1 MPKFTNKECIYFYLM
16 GAGTGYLSSDTF
28 LDEYG
33 FGPMKKRKKAA
44 VVVDGYV
51 DKSSQWLKF
60 IESVDAT
67 YDTLKAKFKAESKET
82 AAKKAREG
90 VAAALKR
97 KGTGP
102 GLFVE
107 MFVPE
112 SHGSHFFGMRSDGI
126 IANGYP
132 DSVFNSALDL
142 SGVGLG
148 LGFQEDASHGFC
160 QTFAIMWLLISQTTQ
175 SVKVNPAWFPPG
187 RGSKKTRWEKQC
199 NRWHNKIWKKLKD
212 SEKNKSVIDINNE
225 INALRKRGNDP
236 RVSDF
241 EVDKLLIRIKELE
254 KERKKLRDPIYLD
267 NAALALSF
275 LAEFTQYCD
284 FYYTVDEVMEMCA
297 SVDVVGCP
305 KFNKARMKRFLNA
318 LVKSSGGPKGTV
330 KLHSIFSYLNSQ
342 GRPLLEK
349 WFED

>member
-1 MPKFTNKECIYFYLM
+1 MPKITNEECIYFYLM

-28 LDEYG
+28 LNEYG

-44 VVVDGYV
+44 VVVGGYV
-51 DKSSQWLKF
+51 NNSSQWPKF
-60 IESVDAT
+60 IKNVDAT
-67 YDTLKAKFKAESKET
+67 YDTLKEEFKAESKET
-82 AAKKAREG
+82 VAKKARKG
-90 VAAALKR
+90 VAADLKR

-107 MFVPE
+107 MFVPTH
-112 SHGSHFFGMRSDGI
+112 HGTHFFGMRSDGI

-132 DSVFNSALDL
+132 NSVFNSALDL

-148 LGFQEDASHGFC
+148 LGFQEYGSHGFC

-175 SVKVNPAWFPPG
+175 SVKVTHASFPPG
-187 RGSKKTRWEKQC
+187 RGLKKTRWKKQC
-199 NRWHNKIWKKLKD
+199 ERWHNEIWEKLKD
-212 SEKNKSVIDINNE
+212 SEKNKSVIDINNK
-225 INALRKRGNDP
+225 INALRKHGNNP
-236 RVSDF
+236 G
-241 EVDKLLIRIKELE
+241 RIKKLE

-267 NAALALSF
+267 NAMLALNF
-275 LAEFTQYCD
+275 LTEFTQYCD

-342 GRPLLEK
+342 GRPLLER